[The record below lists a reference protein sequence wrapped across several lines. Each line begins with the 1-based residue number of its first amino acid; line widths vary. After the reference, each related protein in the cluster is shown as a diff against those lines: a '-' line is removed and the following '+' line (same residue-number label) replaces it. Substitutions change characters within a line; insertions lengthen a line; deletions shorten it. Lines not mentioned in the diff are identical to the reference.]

1 MCLPKF
7 FEIGN
12 RGLRIDVISS
22 KRQGVEWC
30 KNIVDKL
37 SESNAI
43 EYRVDND
50 EAESPQGG
58 RPVI

>member
-1 MCLPKF
+1 M
-7 FEIGN
+7 
-12 RGLRIDVISS
+12 IDVISS
-22 KRQGVEWC
+22 KRQGAEWC